1 VFLEVDGTSSVFVNG
16 RAVGGSDKRR
26 LPFVV
31 EPDAS
36 LLTARGNLAAVRVDH
51 SSITDLYLGG
61 ILRPVLL
68 VSAAA
73 GEVR

>member
-26 LPFVV
+26 L
-31 EPDAS
+31 
-36 LLTARGNLAAVRVDH
+36 
-51 SSITDLYLGG
+51 
-61 ILRPVLL
+61 LL